1 MRRENIGDFTCGFS
15 AIWNNSAWSF
25 TPMSVSR
32 IAEKAGVSIATVS
45 RVLNNSRP
53 VNPKIAEQVR
63 RAMKELD
70 LSPRQR
76 RTRSRGSDRHS
87 TVAIVSLG
95 QSYRGWFELPV
106 IAGVVAELSR
116 AAQDHHMGI
125 LMAEMPDPQQLSP
138 VLRRPEVDGAI
149 VFM

>member
-1 MRRENIGDFTCGFS
+1 
-15 AIWNNSAWSF
+15 
-25 TPMSVSR
+25 MSVSL

-53 VNPKIAEQVR
+53 VNPQIAERVR
-63 RAMKELD
+63 QAMTELQ

-76 RTRSRGSDRHS
+76 RSRRTTTRHS

-106 IAGVVAELSR
+106 IAGVVGELTRS
-116 AAQDHHMGI
+116 AQDHHMGI
-125 LMAEMPDPQQLSP
+125 LMAEMPDPRQLSP
-138 VLRRPEVDGAI
+138 VLR
-149 VFM
+149 